1 MTIDQ
6 MSTFFALLTV
16 VGDLTVLGGLF
27 IYLSSP
33 YNAGA
38 DRLRV
43 KISASLGD
51 SALTLAW
58 LVALVATLG
67 SLYFS
72 EVSHYI
78 PCKLCWYQRIAMYPL
93 ALILGI
99 AALKRDLNVRRYVV
113 SMVAVGAA
121 ISIYHY
127 ILQRWPNLE
136 SAACD
141 ATTPCTTTYVWK
153 FHYISIPFMALSGF
167 ALIAVLLLY
176 GPRAHRT
183 IEEAHNDE

>member
-16 VGDLTVLGGLF
+16 VANIAVLGGLF
-27 IYLSSP
+27 IYLGSP

-43 KISASLGD
+43 KITSSLGEG
-51 SALTLAW
+51 ALTLAW

-72 EVSHYI
+72 EVANYT
-78 PCKLCWYQRIAMYPL
+78 PCKLCWYQRIAMYPM

-99 AALKRDLNVRRYVV
+99 AALNRDLNVRRYVIP
-113 SMVAVGAA
+113 MLAVGSA

-127 ILQRWPNLE
+127 VLQRWPNLE
-136 SAACD
+136 TASCD
-141 ATTPCTTTYVWK
+141 PTAPCTATYVWK

-176 GPRAHRT
+176 SPRAR
-183 IEEAHNDE
+183 D

>member
-16 VGDLTVLGGLF
+16 VANLTVLGGLF
-27 IYLSSP
+27 IYLGSP
-33 YNAGA
+33 YNAAA

-43 KISASLGD
+43 RITTSLGD
-51 SALTLAW
+51 GALTLAW

-67 SLYFS
+67 SLYYS
-72 EVSHYI
+72 EVANFI

-113 SMVAVGAA
+113 PMVAVGGA

-127 ILQRWPNLE
+127 VLQRWPNLE
-136 SAACD
+136 TAACD
-141 ATTPCTTTYVWK
+141 PTAPCTATYVWK
-153 FHYISIPFMALSGF
+153 FHYISIPLMALSGF

-176 GPRAHRT
+176 GPRAR
-183 IEEAHNDE
+183 D